1 MIKIHV
7 ENQIDN
13 LFAPELLFP
22 MFVFPDA
29 ILRLKLPKKTTLPY
43 YQLPLLYIWGEK
55 DHI

>member
-7 ENQIDN
+7 ENPIDN

-22 MFVFPDA
+22 RFVFPDA
-29 ILRLKLPKKTTLPY
+29 ILKLKLPEKTTLPY
-43 YQLPLLYIWGEK
+43 YQLPLLYIRGER